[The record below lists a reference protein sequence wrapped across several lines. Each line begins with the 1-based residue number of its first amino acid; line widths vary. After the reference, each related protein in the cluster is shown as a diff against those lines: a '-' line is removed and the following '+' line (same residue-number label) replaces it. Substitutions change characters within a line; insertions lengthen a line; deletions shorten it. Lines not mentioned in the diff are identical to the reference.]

1 MGTFVC
7 TKIELIYVYVPK
19 WDKDEEM
26 ELVGDVSVSVSAALF
41 WLYHLTLQT
50 RTHTEK
56 LGALITTAGN
66 SKEYW
71 CYVQKRATENL

>member
-1 MGTFVC
+1 MGTFVR
-7 TKIELIYVYVPK
+7 TNIELIYVYVPK

-50 RTHTEK
+50 RHT
-56 LGALITTAGN
+56 
-66 SKEYW
+66 Y
-71 CYVQKRATENL
+71 TEARRIIYYS

>member
-1 MGTFVC
+1 MGTFVN
-7 TKIELIYVYVPK
+7 IELIYVYVPK
-19 WDKDEEM
+19 WNKDEEM
-26 ELVGDVSVSVSAALF
+26 ELVGDVSISAALF